1 MKRITIVV
9 ASVLVFGLFAWPG
22 QGREAGSAH
31 KTKPNTTSAQSP
43 DRQTDLEP
51 ERHFSPQ
58 VESFVKDFKG
68 VGEGVEGARDA
79 KVLSPEESIKRF
91 KVGDG
96 LEIEPVASE
105 PVIRQPLNMHFDE
118 RGRLWVVQYLQ
129 YPFPAGLKVVKYD
142 RYLRAVF
149 DKVPN
154 PPPHHDKG
162 ADKITI
168 LEDTDGDGQFESHKD
183 FLTGLN
189 IATSVAV
196 GRGGVWVLNPP
207 YLLFYPDRNKDDVP
221 DGDPEVCLSGF
232 GLEDTHAVANNLHWG
247 PDGWLY
253 GVQGSTTTAN
263 VKGIHFLGQAVWRYH
278 PASKAFELFAEGG
291 GNPWTLDFDSKGRVF
306 VGTNVGAAR
315 GLHIVQGGC
324 YVKNWPKHGPLT
336 NPYAFGFFQHM
347 AHSGYRPRFSQT
359 LVIYEGGALP
369 KYEGQMIAGMA
380 LTNRVQASRLLQD
393 SSSFKTVDTDALVQT
408 DNRWFRPVDTRVGPE
423 GAVYLADWH
432 DIRLTHLSPVD
443 NWDKAH
449 GRIYR
454 LKAEGTQ
461 PIKPFDLSKLTNEQ
475 LIGVLSH
482 KNRWF
487 REEAQRIFADR
498 RDKTIVPALKE
509 LVETTRGQ
517 LALEALWAVNLSGGF
532 DDTFA
537 LRQLGHHDE
546 FVRYWTVRLLGD
558 SNNVSPPIQAR
569 LIELARTETQVE
581 VRSQLASSCKRLPA
595 RSAFPIIRELMVRG
609 EDVDDLHIPLLLWWA
624 IESKATPDRDSLLT
638 MLKDKTLWE
647 SPLFNRHIV
656 SRLARR
662 YTAERGDK
670 SSYTLN
676 DAVYS
681 DWQTNHT
688 SQRTNENLTSCAHL
702 LNLAPNTQGVHEVIK
717 GMDEGLGGTIL
728 RSVPG
733 GLRRQISKLLAAQ
746 PADPGLIS
754 LALRLGNREVT
765 DSALRLVGDSS
776 TSGPDRKRLLASLV
790 DGKEASVVPVLL
802 GQLRKAES
810 DDLKIEALG
819 ALRHFSN
826 PEIAQ
831 TILQVYPGMDP
842 HIGGVAQ
849 ECLSSRSTWAR
860 MLLEAVDQGS
870 IKPEQI
876 TEDRL
881 LAIQKYGDPKSLAL
895 IEKHWGNLENR
906 THANEEQPRSFK
918 EGEKHYASR
927 CGYCHLASGDGM
939 QKSLVNSK
947 WVLGPEQALIRIVL
961 QGKETGGEIMP
972 PFAGEFNDQQI
983 ASILTY
989 IRRKWGHQAQPIRA
1003 ETVGEVRQ
1011 SIAARNKPWTEAEL
1025 AQFLQ

>member
-1 MKRITIVV
+1 
-9 ASVLVFGLFAWPG
+9 
-22 QGREAGSAH
+22 
-31 KTKPNTTSAQSP
+31 
-43 DRQTDLEP
+43 
-51 ERHFSPQ
+51 
-58 VESFVKDFKG
+58 
-68 VGEGVEGARDA
+68 
-79 KVLSPEESIKRF
+79 
-91 KVGDG
+91 
-96 LEIEPVASE
+96 
-105 PVIRQPLNMHFDE
+105 
-118 RGRLWVVQYLQ
+118 
-129 YPFPAGLKVVKYD
+129 
-142 RYLRAVF
+142 
-149 DKVPN
+149 
-154 PPPHHDKG
+154 
-162 ADKITI
+162 
-168 LEDTDGDGQFESHKD
+168 
-183 FLTGLN
+183 
-189 IATSVAV
+189 
-196 GRGGVWVLNPP
+196 
-207 YLLFYPDRNKDDVP
+207 
-221 DGDPEVCLSGF
+221 
-232 GLEDTHAVANNLHWG
+232 
-247 PDGWLY
+247 
-253 GVQGSTTTAN
+253 
-263 VKGIHFLGQAVWRYH
+263 
-278 PASKAFELFAEGG
+278 
-291 GNPWTLDFDSKGRVF
+291 
-306 VGTNVGAAR
+306 
-315 GLHIVQGGC
+315 
-324 YVKNWPKHGPLT
+324 
-336 NPYAFGFFQHM
+336 
-347 AHSGYRPRFSQT
+347 
-359 LVIYEGGALP
+359 
-369 KYEGQMIAGMA
+369 
-380 LTNRVQASRLLQD
+380 
-393 SSSFKTVDTDALVQT
+393 
-408 DNRWFRPVDTRVGPE
+408 
-423 GAVYLADWH
+423 
-432 DIRLTHLSPVD
+432 
-443 NWDKAH
+443 
-449 GRIYR
+449 
-454 LKAEGTQ
+454 
-461 PIKPFDLSKLTNEQ
+461 
-475 LIGVLSH
+475 
-482 KNRWF
+482 
-487 REEAQRIFADR
+487 
-498 RDKTIVPALKE
+498 
-509 LVETTRGQ
+509 
-517 LALEALWAVNLSGGF
+517 
-532 DDTFA
+532 
-537 LRQLGHHDE
+537 
-546 FVRYWTVRLLGD
+546 
-558 SNNVSPPIQAR
+558 VSPPIQAR

-681 DWQTNHT
+681 DWQTN
-688 SQRTNENLTSCAHL
+688 LTSCAHL

-765 DSALRLVGDSS
+765 DSALRLVGDSF

-918 EGEKHYASR
+918 EGEKQYASR